1 MTLLLYVMKTNY
13 KIYDIQYFLCPN
25 NSTRN
30 REFANKASME
40 FQKGENPMNKIS
52 ALGKQHNQL

>member
-1 MTLLLYVMKTNY
+1 MKTNY